1 MPSSR
6 TRPALLDRPP
16 PARSRDGSRKV
27 AFEGAGWV
35 ASFGTMKPADAVFGT
50 ALDCMGGLPL
60 PALVLDD
67 NSNVVFE
74 NRAHRARFGV
84 GRTGEELRVALL
96 GGQESAIR
104 AAKRGVPRMV
114 PLGTID
120 GVPLNAHYF
129 PLADASGKPTHVGIL
144 LVDVPERTASTPP
157 REAAS
162 GAGARASDEVE
173 QALRF
178 VLDGMPQLVWSTR
191 PDGYHDFYNRRWY
204 EYTGADPNVT
214 RGGGWNDEL
223 HPDDQQRAWER
234 WTRSLESG
242 EDYEIE
248 YRFRRADGVYRWFLG
263 RALPMRNEVGS
274 IVRWFGTCTDIDDQK
289 RLEQQRADVLAQAEE
304 TSRMKD
310 EFLAIVSH
318 ELRTPLTAILGWAR
332 LQRGRPDLLPKA
344 MTVIER
350 NAEAQAKLIEEI
362 LETSRIVTGKVR
374 LSRRLADLNDV
385 VQATI
390 DTIRPAAESKTIHLE
405 TTLGSSPVPL
415 DCDPDRLQQVVLNLL
430 VNAVKFTPSGGRVQV
445 RTEVA
450 GQRTRVVV
458 ADTGPGI
465 SPTFLGHVFDPF
477 RQAESSTTRPHGGL
491 GLGLAI
497 AKHLVELHGGT
508 VTAASKGLGEG
519 ATFVVTLPLA
529 VETAPSQSAK
539 PVFRAASE
547 AASRPSGLDGIR
559 VLVVDD
565 EVDARELVTM
575 LLHEAGAE
583 TMEASSVSS
592 ALAAMDRSLPDVLVS
607 DIGMPREDGYS
618 LLRKLRSR
626 PRELGGNV
634 PAIALTAFTRGEDI
648 ARSSEAGFVR
658 HLAKPVEPSEL
669 VAAVRL
675 LAPAL
680 REHVESTC
688 AGRRPE

>member
-1 MPSSR
+1 
-6 TRPALLDRPP
+6 
-16 PARSRDGSRKV
+16 
-27 AFEGAGWV
+27 
-35 ASFGTMKPADAVFGT
+35 MKPSHAVSGT
-50 ALDCMGGLPL
+50 ALDCMSGLPL
-60 PALVLDD
+60 PAFVLDED
-67 NSNVVFE
+67 ANLVFE
-74 NRAHRARFGV
+74 NSAHRARFGV
-84 GRTGEELRVALL
+84 GQAAEELGVALL

-104 AAKRGVPRMV
+104 AAMQGVPRMV
-114 PLGTID
+114 PLGAI
-120 GVPLNAHYF
+120 GGAPLNAHYF
-129 PLADASGKPTHVGIL
+129 PLADASGKSTHVGVL
-144 LVDVPERTASTPP
+144 LVDVRERAASTPP

-162 GAGARASDEVE
+162 GAGAWAPSDEVE

-223 HPDDQQRAWER
+223 HSDDQQRAWER

-248 YRFRRADGVYRWFLG
+248 YRFRRADGEYRWFLG
-263 RALPMRNEVGS
+263 RALPMRDETGR

-289 RLEQQRADVLAQAEE
+289 RLEQQRADVLAQAEA
-304 TSRMKD
+304 TSRLKD

-385 VQATI
+385 VQAAV
-390 DTIRPAAESKTIHLE
+390 DSIRPAVESKTLHLE
-405 TTLGSSPVPL
+405 ITLGSSSVPI

-430 VNAVKFTPSGGRVQV
+430 VNAVKFTPSGGRVRV
-445 RTEVA
+445 RIEVE
-450 GQRTRVVV
+450 GQRARVVV

-477 RQAESSTTRPHGGL
+477 RQAESSTTRQHGGL

-497 AKHLVELHGGT
+497 AKHLVNLHGGT

-529 VETAPSQSAK
+529 PETA
-539 PVFRAASE
+539 RARSGKAVLQ
-547 AASRPSGLDGIR
+547 AANGTASRPSGLDGIR
-559 VLVVDD
+559 VMVVDD

-575 LLHEAGAE
+575 LLREAGAE
-583 TMEASSVSS
+583 TMEASCVSS
-592 ALAAMDRSLPDVLVS
+592 ALAAMGRSLPDVLVS
-607 DIGMPREDGYS
+607 DIGMPLEDGYS

-626 PRELGGNV
+626 PREAGGNV
-634 PAIALTAFTRGEDI
+634 PAIALTAFTRGEDV
-648 ARSSEAGFVR
+648 ARSSEAGFAR
-658 HLAKPVEPSEL
+658 HLAKPVEPAEL
-669 VAAVRL
+669 VAVVRQ
-675 LAPAL
+675 LAPA
-680 REHVESTC
+680 H
-688 AGRRPE
+688 